1 MLQEL
6 WNTYQNG
13 KSYAEIEALCTRLIA
28 ENDALRLENAKLK
41 SENRNLRRRLAD
53 ADLRLLRR
61 AQVDAS
67 MLVLMHLAH
76 AQTSRSTALSYGI
89 SRRRWAW
96 ARALLKKSGCMDFSG
111 EWMDRDLDGYE
122 RSLVGAVERIE
133 RLGVDVLKLA
143 LPKNGYSG
151 KHAPKPVTR
160 DVTRVVTRGAQNV
173 TTQRGRA
180 A

>member
-1 MLQEL
+1 MLAEL
-6 WNTYQNG
+6 WTTYQNG
-13 KSYAEIEALCTRLIA
+13 KSYAELEALCTQLIA

-76 AQTSRSTALSYGI
+76 SQTSRATALNYGI

-96 ARALLKKSGCMDFSG
+96 ARALLKKSGCMDYAG
-111 EWMDRDLDGYE
+111 EWMDRDIDSYE
-122 RSLVGAVERIE
+122 RSLVGAVERVE
-133 RLGVDVLKLA
+133 RLGVDLLKIA

-160 DVTRVVTRGAQNV
+160 TVTRTVTRGAQNV
-173 TTQRGRA
+173 TTQRGKRQ
-180 A
+180 

>member
-1 MLQEL
+1 MLAEL
-6 WNTYQNG
+6 WTTYQNG
-13 KSYAEIEALCTRLIA
+13 KSYAELEALCTQLIA

-76 AQTSRSTALSYGI
+76 SQTSRATALNYGI

-96 ARALLKKSGCMDFSG
+96 ARALLKKSGCMDYAG
-111 EWMDRDLDGYE
+111 EWMDRDIDSYE
-122 RSLVGAVERIE
+122 RSLVGAVERVE
-133 RLGVDVLKLA
+133 RLGVDLLKIA

-151 KHAPKPVTR
+151 KHAPQPVTR
-160 DVTRVVTRGAQNV
+160 TVTRTVTRGAQNV
-173 TTQRGRA
+173 TTQRGKRQ
-180 A
+180 

>member
-1 MLQEL
+1 MLAEL
-6 WNTYQNG
+6 WTTYQNG
-13 KSYAEIEALCTRLIA
+13 KSYAELEALCTQLIA

-67 MLVLMHLAH
+67 LLVLMHLAH
-76 AQTSRSTALSYGI
+76 SQTSRATALNYGI

-96 ARALLKKSGCMDFSG
+96 ARALLKKSGCMDYTG
-111 EWMDRDLDGYE
+111 EWLDRDLDGYE
-122 RSLVGAVERIE
+122 RSLVGAVERVE
-133 RLGVDVLKLA
+133 RLGVDLLKIA

-151 KHAPKPVTR
+151 KHAPQPVTR
-160 DVTRVVTRGAQNV
+160 TVTRPVTRGA
-173 TTQRGRA
+173 
-180 A
+180 

>member
-1 MLQEL
+1 MLHEL
-6 WNTYQNG
+6 WNTYQAG
-13 KSYAEIEALCTRLIA
+13 KSYAELEALCTRLIA
-28 ENDALRLENAKLK
+28 ENDALRLENAKLLA
-41 SENRNLRRRLAD
+41 ENRQLRRRLAD

-76 AQTSRSTALSYGI
+76 SQTSRSSALNYGI

-96 ARALLKKSGCMDFSG
+96 ARALLKKSGCMDYAG
-111 EWMDRDLDGYE
+111 EWMDRDIDGYE
-122 RSLVGAVERIE
+122 RSLVGAVERVE
-133 RLGVDVLKLA
+133 RLGVDLLKLG

-160 DVTRVVTRGAQNV
+160 DVTRPVTRAAQNV
-173 TTQRGRA
+173 TTQRGNRQ
-180 A
+180 